1 MHFRYWTSACT
12 DSMHSTHG
20 SAVGAE
26 PLCPRAG
33 RGMHGIPR
41 RKSAGRGHTY
51 AQLCREVREVRGVRM
66 IRRHLQ
72 ILKQMLTYSSRMI
85 TDAFGIKTSF
95 VPVYHY
101 HFSD

>member
-1 MHFRYWTSACT
+1 
-12 DSMHSTHG
+12 
-20 SAVGAE
+20 
-26 PLCPRAG
+26 
-33 RGMHGIPR
+33 
-41 RKSAGRGHTY
+41 
-51 AQLCREVREVRGVRM
+51 M

-85 TDAFGIKTSF
+85 TYYFGIKTSF